1 MEYIFE
7 DILNEVCNE
16 VFYRLN
22 EYCNG
27 NDSVWDM
34 EEEDYSFTEVEF
46 DSGMFDYVSGEWL
59 VEYLDMFAKK
69 HFQFGSDIQFTLTN
83 EDTILIEI

>member
-1 MEYIFE
+1 M
-7 DILNEVCNE
+7 NEVCNE

-69 HFQFGSDIQFTLTN
+69 HFQFGSDIQFTVAN